1 MNDFITTYRN
11 EYLDNLINFFME
23 KDIDPSHADS
33 AAIASYRYTNEL
45 EQVTFTVER
54 LPSGF
59 DTMGEFMST
68 VEDQAGI
75 KEFQVFDESTG
86 LMEGLH
92 YLLNTGW
99 EIAAPIEIKAPWG
112 YDARPETSKKVT
124 EIYGICAR
132 KGVVPSRHACV
143 V

>member
-11 EYLDNLINFFME
+11 EYLDNLIDFFME

-33 AAIASYRYTNEL
+33 AAIASYRYTNDM
-45 EQVTFTVER
+45 EQGTFTVER

-112 YDARPETSKKVT
+112 MMRGLKLQKK
-124 EIYGICAR
+124 
-132 KGVVPSRHACV
+132 
-143 V
+143 